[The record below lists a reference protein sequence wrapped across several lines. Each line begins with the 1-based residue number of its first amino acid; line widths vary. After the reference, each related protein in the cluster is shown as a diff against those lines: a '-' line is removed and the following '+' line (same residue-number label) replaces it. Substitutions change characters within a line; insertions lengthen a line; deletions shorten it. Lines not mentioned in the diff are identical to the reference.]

1 VAKATL
7 SGKSLNKFTDTS
19 ISAFLLSPLLLKK
32 GGRPSF
38 VLKAKKQRS
47 TPSERSFVTAAAT
60 VVRRPI
66 SQLVDLP
73 IIEGGQRN
81 AHQDVAPDGVGYTWA
96 EFESYFDAD
105 IAAAIR
111 EAAEVDAAREP
122 NSPRFDLTIDQ
133 GSILSS

>member
-1 VAKATL
+1 
-7 SGKSLNKFTDTS
+7 
-19 ISAFLLSPLLLKK
+19 
-32 GGRPSF
+32 
-38 VLKAKKQRS
+38 
-47 TPSERSFVTAAAT
+47 
-60 VVRRPI
+60 
-66 SQLVDLP
+66 
-73 IIEGGQRN
+73 
-81 AHQDVAPDGVGYTWA
+81 VGYTWA